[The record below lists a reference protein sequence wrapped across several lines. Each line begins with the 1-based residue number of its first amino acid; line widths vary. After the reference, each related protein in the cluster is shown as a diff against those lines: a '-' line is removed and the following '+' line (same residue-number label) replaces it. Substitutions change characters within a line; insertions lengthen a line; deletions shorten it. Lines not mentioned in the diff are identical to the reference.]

1 MDFTKSCE
9 ILQNFPSLL
18 LQARKIPQKH
28 LSRQKYMLML
38 SYNLK
43 CVFPFG
49 ETHLKALI
57 MLKLRCISL
66 KQLHLI
72 SVVDNSFFQ
81 NLNLCCLP
89 SFPYLSFRIHC
100 WLLLAFFDGDKYVY
114 FL

>member
-1 MDFTKSCE
+1 
-9 ILQNFPSLL
+9 
-18 LQARKIPQKH
+18 
-28 LSRQKYMLML
+28 
-38 SYNLK
+38 
-43 CVFPFG
+43 
-49 ETHLKALI
+49 

-89 SFPYLSFRIHC
+89 SFPYLSFRVHC

-114 FL
+114 FSKQKTCVQG